1 MNPTQ
6 TKKWKE
12 LFKNLRLYIIV
23 IITMA
28 IFGIAYLA
36 ILQDTLLRNSQEL
49 GTALAKSYVA
59 EETSNLT
66 VFETLI
72 TFGTNSINAQQKL
85 EKTDEDIE
93 SWIGTFY
100 QQMQAVLGAST
111 IDPYAILNGKLIAAN
126 PREGDATFDY
136 ESAEWYQMT
145 IQAAGDVIFTNVY
158 TDSTSGNPVITI
170 AQKCKDSDTVLAF
183 DIFPNNLRVHTNAV
197 QLPERSSYFLRQRWH
212 TDLSPGDTGTNSR

>member
-1 MNPTQ
+1 MEVLHGCRQLVPWGVGLSAITSATPAASCHQGVLGMNPTQ

-126 PREGDATFDY
+126 PR
-136 ESAEWYQMT
+136 
-145 IQAAGDVIFTNVY
+145 
-158 TDSTSGNPVITI
+158 
-170 AQKCKDSDTVLAF
+170 
-183 DIFPNNLRVHTNAV
+183 
-197 QLPERSSYFLRQRWH
+197 
-212 TDLSPGDTGTNSR
+212 